1 MIDHVR
7 QDIDSYHLTRLLYQL
22 TYHRRILC
30 AAGMHQ
36 SAPQSA
42 MTDQKLVLGT
52 GSLGQVY
59 LHEYLDHQILAATK
73 PLNLNQENVK
83 AFVKEASLIFRLPY
97 PQILPL
103 LALGMSADDIF
114 YLIMDY
120 AFNGTL
126 RQFYPKGTY
135 LPLDMVVSS
144 SLPLTTALQYTYD
157 ISIAHRQIKP
167 EYVFTRQDGEVLLR
181 DFALASLP
189 LPIQESPLKALAK
202 YPQDRIALAE
212 DFAAALQQIIP
223 VGRPS
228 AALFSLSLPSTTAL
242 PQPEQIQNASG
253 IPVHGPS
260 LLSASSPL
268 TPAPDECPSAEMLL
282 NKHQPVLAT
291 PPIPYLPT
299 TISDL
304 ILQGP
309 SKSLKPRQFTY
320 YNSSMLLPTG
330 VRSAAFSS
338 SLASPPTLLRH
349 GFVPSQPPIARRALT
364 RKIEFL
370 SVGLLLLL
378 ATGSM
383 LFTLAIGIKLVKFSF
398 LATTPPL
405 APKYVTATA
414 VARAYIAYT
423 TDTKK
428 NGFMFGFDPAHTR
441 WNPHEMV
448 LSKAT
453 VRHLKPRWS
462 YATDNAIYSS
472 PAVANGMIYIG
483 SEDHN
488 LYAFNA
494 SCHSACQPLWS
505 YTTGGIIYSSPAVAN
520 GLVYVGS
527 YDHNL
532 YAFDASCR
540 SACQPLWSYTTDGYI
555 YSSSAV
561 ANGLVYVGSYDHKL
575 YAFDASCRSA
585 CQPLWSY
592 ATDDAI
598 SSSPAVAN
606 GIVYVGSWDH
616 KLYAFD
622 ASCRSACQPLWSYAT
637 DDAISS
643 SPAVTNDLV
652 YANSEDGKL
661 YAFDASCWSACQP
674 LWSYAMG
681 NIIISSPTVANG
693 IVYVSSDDDG
703 LYAFD
708 ASCRNACQPLWSYAT
723 EGPIDS
729 SPVVANGVVYIGS
742 YDHNLYAFGTTTK

>member
-1 MIDHVR
+1 M
-7 QDIDSYHLTRLLYQL
+7 
-22 TYHRRILC
+22 C
-30 AAGMHQ
+30 AAGTHQ
-36 SAPQSA
+36 SAIQSP
-42 MTDQKLVLGT
+42 MTDRKLVLV
-52 GSLGQVY
+52 Q
-59 LHEYLDHQILAATK
+59 
-73 PLNLNQENVK
+73 
-83 AFVKEASLIFRLPY
+83 Y
-97 PQILPL
+97 PHILPL
-103 LALGMSADDIF
+103 LALGMGADDIF

-120 AFNGTL
+120 AFNGT
-126 RQFYPKGTY
+126 
-135 LPLDMVVSS
+135 
-144 SLPLTTALQYTYD
+144 
-157 ISIAHRQIKP
+157 
-167 EYVFTRQDGEVLLR
+167 
-181 DFALASLP
+181 
-189 LPIQESPLKALAK
+189 PIQKSPLKALAK
-202 YPQDRIALAE
+202 YPQDRLALAE
-212 DFAAALQQIIP
+212 EFAAALQQIIP

-228 AALFSLSLPSTTAL
+228 AALFSLSLPSTTAF
-242 PQPEQIQNASG
+242 PQLIQVQDTSA
-253 IPVHGPS
+253 IPMQRDSLLCAPSPPDSLAISPTPS
-260 LLSASSPL
+260 LPMAVSAS
-268 TPAPDECPSAEMLL
+268 T
-282 NKHQPVLAT
+282 
-291 PPIPYLPT
+291 
-299 TISDL
+299 
-304 ILQGP
+304 LQGP
-309 SKSLKPRQFTY
+309 SERVNPHASSQFMY
-320 YNSSMLLPTG
+320 YNGSILLPTA
-330 VRSAAFSS
+330 VESAAFSS
-338 SLASPPTLLRH
+338 SLASPPIPPRH

-364 RKIEFL
+364 RKMEFL

-383 LFTLAIGIKLVKFSF
+383 LFTLAMGIKLVKFPF

-414 VARAYIAYT
+414 VARAYVAYT

-441 WNPHEMV
+441 WNPHEKV

-483 SEDHN
+483 SEDHK

-494 SCHSACQPLWS
+494 SCHSDCQPLWS
-505 YTTGGIIYSSPAVAN
+505 YTTGGIIYSSP
-520 GLVYVGS
+520 
-527 YDHNL
+527 
-532 YAFDASCR
+532 
-540 SACQPLWSYTTDGYI
+540 
-555 YSSSAV
+555 AV

-592 ATDDAI
+592 TTGNAVVSSPTIANGLVYIGSYDGKLYAFDASCRSACQPLWSYATDDYI
-598 SSSPAVAN
+598 YSSPAVAN
-606 GIVYVGSWDH
+606 GMVYVGSYDHKLYAFDATCRSACQPLWSYTTGNAVVSSPTIANGMVYLGSWNH

-643 SPAVTNDLV
+643 SPAIADDLV

-661 YAFDASCWSACQP
+661 YAFDATCRSACQP

-708 ASCRNACQPLWSYAT
+708 ATCRSACQPLWSYAT

-742 YDHNLYAFGTTTK
+742 YDDKLYAFGITTK